1 MQHKTRNPILWAL
14 LLVVVLLAVPAAE
27 AATVTIINLD
37 AGTGAGLDDPTPV
50 APVGN
55 NPGTTLGQQRLN
67 VFQRAGNIWGLLLN
81 SNVNITVQATF
92 TPLACT
98 STSAT
103 LGAAGALSVS
113 ASFPGAVFANTWY
126 HAALAN
132 ALAGADQDPAND
144 DIIAFFNSNLGNP
157 GCLTGVNWYYGF
169 DNVPPGGDIDF
180 LTVILHEMGHGLG
193 FSSFVDETTGALLGP
208 PFLNDV
214 WNHFLLDATSGLLW
228 RSMTN
233 AQRAASAVNT
243 GNLVWRGANVSA
255 ASGILTSGINPA
267 TGLVRMYAPNP
278 VQPGSSVSHWDTV
291 LAPNEMMEPF
301 LSLSTDD
308 PSLGVPLMAD
318 IAWSTNPQNYWIYD
332 PVPGTAGFNN
342 LFSATN
348 GTPGATTFLI
358 YGTIAGPLAVPG
370 CPGVFVGMT
379 DPVVLTSGPN
389 DAAGNFDFTLFLGGG
404 VSGVS
409 VLMQAVELS
418 TCTVSN
424 LINPTF

>member
-1 MQHKTRNPILWAL
+1 MKSKILSVL
-14 LLVVVLLAVPAAE
+14 LLLGLALTLAPVAE

-81 SNVNITVQATF
+81 SNVNINVQATF

-98 STSAT
+98 AGSGT
-103 LGAAGALSVS
+103 LGAAGAISVS
-113 ASFPGAVFANTWY
+113 ANFPGAVFTQTWY

-144 DIIAFFNSNLGNP
+144 DIIAFFNSNIGMP
-157 GCLTGVNWYYGF
+157 GCLTGLNWYYGF
-169 DNVPPGGDIDF
+169 DNLPPGSDIDF

-193 FSSFVDETTGALLGP
+193 FSSFVNESTGALLGP

-214 WNHFLLDATSGLLW
+214 WNHFLLDATSGQLW
-228 RSMTN
+228 RTMSN
-233 AQRAASAVNT
+233 AQRAASAINT
-243 GNLVWRGANVSA
+243 GNLVWSGANVTA
-255 ASGILTSGINPA
+255 ASGILTAGINAA
-267 TGLVRMYAPNP
+267 TGFVQMYAPNP

-291 LAPNEMMEPF
+291 LTPNELMEPF
-301 LSLSTDD
+301 LALSTDD
-308 PSLGVPLMAD
+308 PSLAVPLMAD
-318 IAWSTNPQNYWIYD
+318 IAWGTNPQTYWIYD
-332 PVPGTAGFNN
+332 PVPGTAGFTNQ
-342 LFSATN
+342 FSTTN

-358 YGTIAGPLAVPG
+358 YGTVAGPLALPG
-370 CPGVFVGMT
+370 CPGVFVGT
-379 DPVVLTSGPN
+379 TNPTILTSGPN
-389 DAAGNFDFTLFLGGG
+389 DAAGNFEFPLFLGGG
-404 VSGVS
+404 LSGVS

-424 LINPTF
+424 VITPTF